1 MRHIMRRAYVRRRF
15 IYAVLFEA
23 VMWSVFALTVY
34 FIWVGRG
41 G

>member
-1 MRHIMRRAYVRRRF
+1 MRQIIRRAYVRRRF
-15 IYAVLFEA
+15 IYAVVFEA
-23 VMWSVFALTVY
+23 AMWSICALGVY